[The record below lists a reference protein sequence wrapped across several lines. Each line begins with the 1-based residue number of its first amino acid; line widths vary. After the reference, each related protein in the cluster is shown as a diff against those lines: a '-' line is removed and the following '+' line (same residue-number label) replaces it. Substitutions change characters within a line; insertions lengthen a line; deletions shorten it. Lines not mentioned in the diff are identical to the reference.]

1 MAKGFTST
9 LTAQQKTIGVS
20 SPTHLLNA
28 CFLNHF
34 GTLTDPRI
42 ERSKEHLLIDIVAIA
57 ILAVISGADGW
68 GAIELYGTTKY
79 EWLKG
84 FLELPNGIP
93 SHDTFSRVFA
103 RIEPQQFQECFLSWI
118 NSITKKLELEVIAID
133 GKTMKQSYDRNHSQ
147 KPLHIVSA
155 WSSSHQLVL
164 GQKKVNKKS
173 NEVTAIPAL
182 LELLEI
188 AGSIITIDALGC
200 QKEIAALIIK
210 KKGDYL
216 LALKGNQ
223 KLIHEDVKNW
233 FELARKEEFGG
244 REHSYYQQIEAGHH
258 RVEKRQIWTVAVS
271 ELSSLHNQSLWTGL
285 KTVVMIVSERRL
297 WNKTTTEVRFYLS
310 SLASNAEKISQA
322 IRSHWGIE
330 NSLHWTLDVTFCED
344 KSRIRKDNSPENFA
358 LLRRLAINLLK
369 QEKGFKGSLK
379 MKRYLAGMDN
389 NYLVQILNSAS

>member
-9 LTAQQKTIGVS
+9 LTSQQKTIGVS
-20 SPTHLLNA
+20 NPTDLLNVS
-28 CFLNHF
+28 FLNHF
-34 GTLTDPRI
+34 QTLTDPRI

-68 GAIELYGTTKY
+68 GAIELYGKAKY

-103 RIEPQQFQECFLSWI
+103 RIEPKQFQECFLSWV
-118 NSITKKLELEVIAID
+118 NSITQKLELEVIAID
-133 GKTMKQSYDRNHSQ
+133 GKTMKQSYDRNQSQ

-155 WSSSHQLVL
+155 WSASHQLVL

-188 AGSIITIDALGC
+188 EESIITIDAVGC

-223 KLIHEDVKNW
+223 KLLHKDVKDW
-233 FELARKEEFGG
+233 FELARKEEFAG
-244 REHSYYQQIEAGHH
+244 REHSYYQQIEGGHH

-271 ELSSLHNQSLWTGL
+271 ELPSLHNQSLWTGL

-330 NSLHWTLDVTFCED
+330 NSLHWTLDVTFSED
-344 KSRIRKDNSPENFA
+344 KSRIRKDHSPENFA
-358 LLRRLAINLLK
+358 LIRRLAVNLLK

-389 NYLVQILNSAS
+389 NYLVQILDSAS

>member
-1 MAKGFTST
+1 MAKGFSST
-9 LTAQQKTIGVS
+9 LTSQQKTIGVS
-20 SPTHLLNA
+20 NPTDLLNVS
-28 CFLNHF
+28 FLNHF
-34 GTLTDPRI
+34 ETLTDPRI

-68 GAIELYGTTKY
+68 GAIELYGKTKY

-103 RIEPQQFQECFLSWI
+103 RIEPKQFQECFLSWV
-118 NSITKKLELEVIAID
+118 NSITQKLELEVIAID
-133 GKTMKQSYDRNHSQ
+133 GKTMKQSYDRNQSQ

-155 WSSSHQLVL
+155 WSASHQLVL

-188 AGSIITIDALGC
+188 EKSIITIDAMGC

-223 KLIHEDVKNW
+223 KLLHKDVKDW
-233 FELARKEEFGG
+233 FELARKEEFAG
-244 REHSYYQQIEAGHH
+244 REHSYYQQIEGGHH

-271 ELSSLHNQSLWTGL
+271 ELPSLHNQSLWTGL

-330 NSLHWTLDVTFCED
+330 NSLHWTLDVTFSED
-344 KSRIRKDNSPENFA
+344 KSRIRKDHSPENFA
-358 LLRRLAINLLK
+358 LIRRLAVNLLK

-389 NYLVQILNSAS
+389 NYLVQILDSAS

>member
-9 LTAQQKTIGVS
+9 LTSQQKTIGVS
-20 SPTHLLNA
+20 NPTDLLNVS
-28 CFLNHF
+28 FLNHF
-34 GTLTDPRI
+34 ENLTDPRI

-68 GAIELYGTTKY
+68 VSIELYGKAKY

-103 RIEPQQFQECFLSWI
+103 RIKPKQFQECFLSWV
-118 NSITKKLELEVIAID
+118 NSITQKLELEVIAID
-133 GKTMKQSYDRNHSQ
+133 GKTMKQSYDRNQSP

-155 WSSSHQLVL
+155 WSASHQLVL
-164 GQKKVNKKS
+164 GPKKVTNKS

-188 AGSIITIDALGC
+188 EESIITIDAFGC

-216 LALKGNQ
+216 LALKRNQ
-223 KLIHEDVKNW
+223 KLLHKDVKNW
-233 FELARKEEFGG
+233 FELALKEEFAG
-244 REHSYYQQIEAGHH
+244 REHSYYQQIKGGHH

-271 ELSSLHNQSLWTGL
+271 ELPPLHNQSLWTGL
-285 KTVVMIVSERRL
+285 KTVVMVVSERRL

-322 IRSHWGIE
+322 IRSHWGIK

-344 KSRIRKDNSPENFA
+344 KSRIRKDHSPENFA
-358 LLRRLAINLLK
+358 LLRRLAVSLLK

-389 NYLVQILNSAS
+389 NYLVKILDSAS

>member
-1 MAKGFTST
+1 MGKGFTST
-9 LTAQQKTIGVS
+9 LTSQQKTIGVS
-20 SPTHLLNA
+20 NPTDLLNVS
-28 CFLNHF
+28 FLNHF
-34 GTLTDPRI
+34 EALTDPRI

-68 GAIELYGTTKY
+68 GAIELYGKAKY

-103 RIEPQQFQECFLSWI
+103 RIEPKQFQECFLSWV

-133 GKTMKQSYDRNHSQ
+133 GKTMKQSYDRNQSQ

-155 WSSSHQLVL
+155 WSASHQLVL
-164 GQKKVNKKS
+164 GQKKVNNKS

-188 AGSIITIDALGC
+188 EKSIITIDALGC

-223 KLIHEDVKNW
+223 KLIHKDVKNW
-233 FELARKEEFGG
+233 FELARKEEFAG
-244 REHSYYQQIEAGHH
+244 REHSYYQQIEGGHH
-258 RVEKRQIWTVAVS
+258 RVEKRQIWTVTVS
-271 ELSSLHNQSLWTGL
+271 ELPPLHNQSLWTGL
-285 KTVVMIVSERRL
+285 KTVVMVVSERRL

-310 SLASNAEKISQA
+310 SLASNAENIAQA

-330 NSLHWTLDVTFCED
+330 NSLHWTLDVTFSED

-358 LLRRLAINLLK
+358 LLRRLAVNLLK
-369 QEKGFKGSLK
+369 QEKEFKGSLK

-389 NYLVQILNSAS
+389 NYLVQILDSAS

>member
-9 LTAQQKTIGVS
+9 LTSQQKTIGVS
-20 SPTHLLNA
+20 NPTDLLNVS
-28 CFLNHF
+28 FLNHF
-34 GTLTDPRI
+34 ETLTDPRI

-68 GAIELYGTTKY
+68 GAIELYGKTKY

-103 RIEPQQFQECFLSWI
+103 RIEPKQFQECFLSWV

-182 LELLEI
+182 LEMLEI

-223 KLIHEDVKNW
+223 KLLYKDVKDW
-233 FELARKEEFGG
+233 FELARKEEFAG
-244 REHSYYQQIEAGHH
+244 REHSYYQQIEGGHH

-271 ELSSLHNQSLWTGL
+271 ELPSLHNQSLWTGL
-285 KTVVMIVSERRL
+285 KTVVMVVSERRL

-330 NSLHWTLDVTFCED
+330 NSLHWTLDVTFSED
-344 KSRIRKDNSPENFA
+344 KSRIRKDHSPENFA
-358 LLRRLAINLLK
+358 LLRRLAVNLLK

-389 NYLVQILNSAS
+389 NYLVQILDSAS